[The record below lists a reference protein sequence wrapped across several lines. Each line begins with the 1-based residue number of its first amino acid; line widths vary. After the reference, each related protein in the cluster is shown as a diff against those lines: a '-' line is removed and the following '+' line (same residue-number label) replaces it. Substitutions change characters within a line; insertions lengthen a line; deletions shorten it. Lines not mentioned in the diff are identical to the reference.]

1 MEYNMNLG
9 EIRALLKKY
18 NQEQLL
24 NGYEKLDERKQ
35 KELLQQIQNIDFE
48 LMNSLYLTTK
58 QEQKQQND
66 EITPMEYM
74 DKYKLYDDYKY
85 YDNIGKKA
93 IREGK
98 LAAVTMAGGQGTRL
112 GHNGPKG
119 TFDFGLSSHKTIFEV
134 LCEKLKDAYKK
145 YNIYI
150 PWYIMTSKENNSD
163 TIKFFENNKYVVMPP
178 AVPGRCFG
186 KWQVLCMKILSMLL
200 R

>member
-1 MEYNMNLG
+1 MDKNLG
-9 EIRALLKKY
+9 EIKALLKKY

-58 QEQKQQND
+58 QEQKQLND

-93 IREGK
+93 I
-98 LAAVTMAGGQGTRL
+98 
-112 GHNGPKG
+112 
-119 TFDFGLSSHKTIFEV
+119 
-134 LCEKLKDAYKK
+134 
-145 YNIYI
+145 
-150 PWYIMTSKENNSD
+150 KEERYQS
-163 TIKFFENNKYVVMPP
+163 
-178 AVPGRCFG
+178 
-186 KWQVLCMKILSMLL
+186 
-200 R
+200 